1 MFVGSNPI
9 AAIVV
14 LLHMMEIYS
23 LLTITC
29 PNSTIEIQDVGLK
42 KVQS

>member
-9 AAIVV
+9 AVAVV

-23 LLTITC
+23 LLT
-29 PNSTIEIQDVGLK
+29 NSAIEIQDVGLK
-42 KVQS
+42 KAQS